1 MYNPS
6 GYISPGELL
15 KEMYN
20 LFGGMVDVKN
30 I

>member
-6 GYISPGELL
+6 GYISPGEFQ

-20 LFGGMVDVKN
+20 LIGSTVWVKN

>member
-1 MYNPS
+1 MFIPS

-20 LFGGMVDVKN
+20 LFGCTVWVKN

>member
-20 LFGGMVDVKN
+20 LIGSTVWVKN

>member
-6 GYISPGELL
+6 GYISPGKLL

-20 LFGGMVDVKN
+20 LVGSMICLKN
-30 I
+30 S